1 MRLTLK
7 TKLGA
12 AFASVVVLAA
22 GGMFLGIHD
31 LGKLDEQFT
40 SVLNGQVERIRMAN
54 RVNARTLRVARD
66 EKNMILAASVED
78 MDIFSKQIA
87 DEDKA
92 IREELANMRAT
103 SSEEGKR
110 RVDAFIAA
118 WNAFLEQNAKVQKL
132 ARLQSDDRAR
142 KLSQNEERAGFNA
155 ATAELSKLTE
165 RMLVQAEAGQASA
178 RTLVAVGS
186 ILPGMMNL
194 QRVSKNII
202 LSQDDPQTMDR
213 YLKALTED
221 SAALQQ
227 KIDAV
232 RPLLSDADR
241 TIFDA
246 FSTRYTAWIKVLDQV
261 TAIAMER
268 GGQRAY
274 ELANGAA
281 AEARGKAV
289 EAFQSILDLNAGQ
302 LDDAKADSAALY
314 EQSRTILLSVLGIA
328 VLIGTGMAF
337 WIVRDVMRQLGG
349 EPAYAQ
355 EVVRKV
361 ASGNLSVEIETR
373 RGDTTSLLAAVN
385 DMTLKLREVIGEV
398 TSATRNVASGS
409 QELSAAAEQ
418 LSQGAVEQSSS
429 TEEASSSVEQM
440 AANIKQNADNSAQ
453 TESIAR
459 QAAIDARTSGKAV
472 GDAVKAMETIAEKIL
487 IVQEIARQTDLLALN
502 AAVEAARAGE
512 HGRGFAVVASEVRKL
527 AERSQAAAQEIAGL
541 SGDTVKA
548 AQSAGEMLSKLV
560 PDIQK
565 TAELVAEI
573 SGASNEQNAG
583 ASQIN
588 AAIQQ
593 LDKVTQQNTSAAE
606 EMSST
611 AEELSTQAEQLQ
623 TSISY
628 FRVDEASGSGPDVVA
643 SRKTRGPNPKPAK
656 NGVAELQAK
665 VAAAAPALNKAK
677 HNGKANG
684 GFAFEMGD
692 GPDALDAEFKRQGA
706 A

>member
-7 TKLGA
+7 AK
-12 AFASVVVLAA
+12 LAA
-22 GGMFLGIHD
+22 TFAVIIVI
-31 LGKLDEQFT
+31 
-40 SVLNGQVERIRMAN
+40 S
-54 RVNARTLRVARD
+54 
-66 EKNMILAASVED
+66 AAS
-78 MDIFSKQIA
+78 IFVALQNLEKLNDSLQTIVNVRAQNTMTMQQIQTNLERASNNLRALIISSDAAEMEQRVQEIASNNAEVDRLLAEFEGNIA
-87 DEDKA
+87 DEQLRAKVPEFKAKLAEYRTEAAKAIKFSELNTDTHALTVSSTEGSAAFGKVEETMGALIKALADRVSAGDNSAFPAFKASEEAFVTVSDAFRQQRNVLLASSNPELQDKWFGDYKTGIEGLGELFNTLQPIIPASAADLLSKAKIAYEGLVPAMDKA
-92 IREELANMRAT
+92 VGISVQRGDHNAT
-103 SSEEGKR
+103 Q
-110 RVDAFIAA
+110 V
-118 WNAFLEQNAKVQKL
+118 
-132 ARLQSDDRAR
+132 
-142 KLSQNEERAGFNA
+142 
-155 ATAELSKLTE
+155 
-165 RMLVQAEAGQASA
+165 AEAGA
-178 RTLVAVGS
+178 RVRGEANAILDVMMGRIREILNAAKVEADTLHGNSVTLLIGLLVGS
-186 ILPGMMNL
+186 
-194 QRVSKNII
+194 
-202 LSQDDPQTMDR
+202 
-213 YLKALTED
+213 ALIAIM
-221 SAALQQ
+221 AALWM
-227 KIDAV
+227 IISMSRA
-232 RPLLSDADR
+232 LSSAL
-241 TIFDA
+241 
-246 FSTRYTAWIKVLDQV
+246 V
-261 TAIAMER
+261 
-268 GGQRAY
+268 
-274 ELANGAA
+274 LANAVAA
-281 AEARGKAV
+281 G
-289 EAFQSILDLNAGQ
+289 DLNATASVKSNDEIKD
-302 LDDAKADSAALY
+302 LIDALNMMVGK
-314 EQSRTILLSVLGIA
+314 
-328 VLIGTGMAF
+328 
-337 WIVRDVMRQLGG
+337 
-349 EPAYAQ
+349 
-355 EVVRKV
+355 
-361 ASGNLSVEIETR
+361 
-373 RGDTTSLLAAVN
+373 
-385 DMTLKLREVIGEV
+385 LKDVIGEV
-398 TSATRNVASGS
+398 NSATRNVASGS

-453 TESIAR
+453 TEAIAR
-459 QAAIDARTSGKAV
+459 QAAIDARTSGTAV
-472 GDAVKAMETIAEKIL
+472 GEAVKAMETIAEKIL

-573 SGASNEQNAG
+573 SAASNEQNAG

-628 FRVDEASGSGPDVVA
+628 FRVDEQSGPGAMVVT
-643 SRKTRGPNPKPAK
+643 SRKTQAANSKLAK

-665 VAAAAPALNKAK
+665 VAAAAPALSKAK

-684 GFAFEMGD
+684 GFAFEMAD
-692 GPDALDAEFKRQGA
+692 GPDALDAEFKRLGA